1 MINKK
6 IAYLIL
12 FLTFL
17 FSTYTSYSYFRYQP
31 EGFISPISNYQSP
44 IKSQNGNSDNEQITN
59 EPKTEV
65 CPLNGE
71 FLTKSQ
77 REKWEKR
84 RPLGVM
90 IENHKEARP
99 QSGLQSADVIF
110 EAVAEGGIT
119 RFLAVYY
126 CKDAKYIGPVR
137 SARIYFIKLLEGF
150 GDYPLYAHVGGANTP
165 GPADALGYL
174 KKLGWASYNDLN
186 QFSVPFPYFWRDYER
201 LPNRATEHTVYSST
215 SKLWDFAKNK
225 RNLTEVDEE
234 GNRWDKNFEG
244 WKFKNDEV
252 MEKRGDVEKI
262 EFGFW
267 NIFADDY
274 SVVWNY
280 TKSRNSYLRV
290 NGGQPHL
297 DKNTNKQLETKNV
310 VILFSKESPA
320 NDGYPGGHI
329 LYQLTGNGKALIFQD
344 GKAIEGIW
352 KRTSDN
358 ELIRFYNEKGEEISF
373 VRGQIFIEILPI
385 GNKVIY

>member
-6 IAYLIL
+6 FAFLVL
-12 FLTFL
+12 FLVFL
-17 FSTYTSYSYFRYQP
+17 FSTYTSYSYFKGESQ
-31 EGFISPISNYQSP
+31 EIISPISFYQKPS
-44 IKSQNGNSDNEQITN
+44 SDNNENNSSEQLN
-59 EPKTEV
+59 EPRTEE

-71 FLTKSQ
+71 YLTKSQ

-99 QSGLQSADVIF
+99 QSGLQSADIIF

-119 RFLAVYY
+119 RFLAIYY

-165 GPADALGYL
+165 GPADALGYIN
-174 KKLGWASYNDLN
+174 KLGWASYNDLN

-215 SKLWDFAKNK
+215 SKLWQYAK
-225 RNLTEVDEE
+225 
-234 GNRWDKNFEG
+234 
-244 WKFKNDEV
+244 
-252 MEKRGDVEKI
+252 EKRELTNVDKKGKKWNEDFVSWRFQDDEDVSKRGEVEKI
-262 EFGFW
+262 DFGFW
-267 NIFADDY
+267 NTFANDY

-280 TKSRNSYLRV
+280 LKSRNTYLRI
-290 NGGQPHL
+290 NGGEPHI
-297 DKNTNKQLETKNV
+297 DKNTGKQLETKNV
-310 VILFSKESPA
+310 VILFAKESPA

-329 LYQLTGNGKALIFQD
+329 LYQLTGKGEALIFQN
-344 GKAIEGIW
+344 GKIVSANWSRKTEE
-352 KRTSDN
+352 
-358 ELIRFYNEKGEEISF
+358 ELVRFYDKENKEISF
-373 VRGQIFIEILPI
+373 VRGQIFIEILPL
-385 GNKVIY
+385 GNKVNY

>member
-6 IAYLIL
+6 FAFLVL
-12 FLTFL
+12 FLVFL
-17 FSTYTSYSYFRYQP
+17 FSTYTSYSYFKGESQ
-31 EGFISPISNYQSP
+31 EIISPISFYQKPS
-44 IKSQNGNSDNEQITN
+44 SDNNENNSSEQLN
-59 EPKTEV
+59 EPRTEE

-71 FLTKSQ
+71 YLTKSQ

-99 QSGLQSADVIF
+99 QSGLQSADIIF

-119 RFLAVYY
+119 RFLAIYY

-165 GPADALGYL
+165 GPADALGYIN
-174 KKLGWASYNDLN
+174 KLGWASYNDLN

-215 SKLWDFAKNK
+215 SKLWQYAK
-225 RNLTEVDEE
+225 
-234 GNRWDKNFEG
+234 
-244 WKFKNDEV
+244 
-252 MEKRGDVEKI
+252 EKRELTNVDKKGKKWNEDFVSWRFQDDEDVSKRGEVEKI
-262 EFGFW
+262 DFGFW
-267 NIFADDY
+267 NTFANDY

-280 TKSRNSYLRV
+280 LKSRNTYLRI
-290 NGGQPHL
+290 NGGEPHI
-297 DKNTNKQLETKNV
+297 DKNTGKQLETKNV
-310 VILFSKESPA
+310 VILFAKESPA

-329 LYQLTGNGKALIFQD
+329 LYQLTGKGEALIFQN
-344 GKAIEGIW
+344 GKIISANWSRKTEE
-352 KRTSDN
+352 
-358 ELIRFYNEKGEEISF
+358 ELVRFYDKENKEISF
-373 VRGQIFIEILPI
+373 VRGQIFIEILPL
-385 GNKVIY
+385 GNKVNY